1 MLNEHLCQLD
11 DVGGGPSRYAP
22 QLCQPVE
29 VQIASNESD
38 EIIANDV
45 KKSQTLDQSTQS
57 NDFDPDEEISEDFP
71 VPIPYDI

>member
-1 MLNEHLCQLD
+1 MKYTQFIFLNLIFMSGLVADET
-11 DVGGGPSRYAP
+11 ST
-22 QLCQPVE
+22 VE
-29 VQIASNESD
+29 AQVASNESD

>member
-1 MLNEHLCQLD
+1 MSGLVADET
-11 DVGGGPSRYAP
+11 ST
-22 QLCQPVE
+22 VE
-29 VQIASNESD
+29 AQISSNESD

>member
-1 MLNEHLCQLD
+1 MKYTQFIFLNLIFMSGLVADET
-11 DVGGGPSRYAP
+11 ST
-22 QLCQPVE
+22 VE
-29 VQIASNESD
+29 AQIASNEPD

-45 KKSQTLDQSTQS
+45 KKSQTLDQNAQS

>member
-1 MLNEHLCQLD
+1 MKYTQFIFLNLIFMSGLVADET
-11 DVGGGPSRYAP
+11 ST
-22 QLCQPVE
+22 VE
-29 VQIASNESD
+29 VQIASSESD
-38 EIIANDV
+38 EIIANDE

>member
-1 MLNEHLCQLD
+1 MKYTQFIFLNLIFMSGLVADET
-11 DVGGGPSRYAP
+11 ST
-22 QLCQPVE
+22 VE
-29 VQIASNESD
+29 AQISSNESD

>member
-1 MLNEHLCQLD
+1 MKYTQFIFLNLIFMSGLVADET
-11 DVGGGPSRYAP
+11 ST
-22 QLCQPVE
+22 VE
-29 VQIASNESD
+29 AQIASNEPD

>member
-1 MLNEHLCQLD
+1 MKYTQFIFLNLIFMSGLVADET
-11 DVGGGPSRYAP
+11 ST
-22 QLCQPVE
+22 VE
-29 VQIASNESD
+29 AQIASNEPD

-45 KKSQTLDQSTQS
+45 KKSQTLDQSAQS

>member
-1 MLNEHLCQLD
+1 MSGLVADET
-11 DVGGGPSRYAP
+11 ST
-22 QLCQPVE
+22 VE

-38 EIIANDV
+38 EIIADDE

>member
-1 MLNEHLCQLD
+1 MSGLVADET
-11 DVGGGPSRYAP
+11 ST
-22 QLCQPVE
+22 VE
-29 VQIASNESD
+29 AQISSNESD
-38 EIIANDV
+38 EIIANDE

>member
-1 MLNEHLCQLD
+1 MKYTQLIFSNLIFMSGLVAD
-11 DVGGGPSRYAP
+11 ETST
-22 QLCQPVE
+22 VE
-29 VQIASNESD
+29 AQIASNEPD

>member
-1 MLNEHLCQLD
+1 MKYTQFIFLNLIFMSGLVADET
-11 DVGGGPSRYAP
+11 ST
-22 QLCQPVE
+22 VE
-29 VQIASNESD
+29 VQIVSNESD

>member
-1 MLNEHLCQLD
+1 MKYTQFIFLNLIFMSGLVADET
-11 DVGGGPSRYAP
+11 ST
-22 QLCQPVE
+22 VE
-29 VQIASNESD
+29 AQVASNESD
-38 EIIANDV
+38 EINANDV

>member
-1 MLNEHLCQLD
+1 MKYTQFIFLNLIFMSGLVADET
-11 DVGGGPSRYAP
+11 ST
-22 QLCQPVE
+22 VE
-29 VQIASNESD
+29 AQIASNESD
-38 EIIANDV
+38 EIIANDA

>member
-1 MLNEHLCQLD
+1 MSGLIADET
-11 DVGGGPSRYAP
+11 ST
-22 QLCQPVE
+22 VE
-29 VQIASNESD
+29 AQIASNESD